1 MFARSSSKDD
11 KQGFD
16 VYKWKR
22 TAPDAKELD
31 TNTVQDALFKIGGLE
46 ASEFV
51 DAPGPLEGYGLDKP
65 ALRVTLK
72 HAEGKP
78 SSWFE
83 IGKKDGAAY
92 GRRPD
97 DTALLKLDVA
107 KADEV
112 MELTARVR

>member
-1 MFARSSSKDD
+1 MPRTRCATSRASRSLKIRLKLHDSSDD
-11 KQGFD
+11 SIENN
-16 VYKWKR
+16 
-22 TAPDAKELD
+22 P
-31 TNTVQDALFKIGGLE
+31 TNA
-46 ASEFV
+46 A
-51 DAPGPLEGYGLDKP
+51 APGPLEGYGLDKP

-112 MELTARVR
+112 IKAFSEL